1 MEGLTS
7 MGYVKPTPIQEQTIP
22 ILLEGHDLIAC
33 AQTGTGKTASYL
45 LPVIQKMSR
54 LEERHLNTLILSPT
68 RELAQQIDQQV
79 EGLAYFTGI
88 SSIAVY
94 GGGDGLIYEQQRKAI
109 IEGADIMIATPG
121 RLISFLVSGVVK
133 FDHLEHLVLDEAD
146 RMLDMGFY
154 DDILKIMSYL
164 PGSRQ
169 TMLFSATMPPRIRE
183 LAKRI
188 LKNPEQVNISLSKPA
203 EGIDQRAYLVYDEQK
218 NMLLQSILAQGSY
231 PSALIFASTKEKV
244 KVLSQWFKK
253 MNMDAEAFS
262 SDLEQDERERIL
274 RAFKARQLPVIIG
287 TDVLSRGIDV
297 EGISL
302 VLNYDVPPDP
312 EDYIHR
318 VGRTARAE
326 TKGTAITFV
335 NEKDQRKFHS
345 IEQLIGKEVLKI
357 PLPEELGSGPEFGP
371 RNGHRHIDISRIKKI
386 TKPYKKINK
395 VENPENQVSTSDSS
409 ELESTAVNEISNLHS
424 LSGHA
429 TDLQSAETP
438 VEHETSIT
446 GEAIETSANLDL
458 QKSVKKGKSSRK
470 GKSSAR
476 SRPPHKAG
484 DPRPEP
490 VAATGNTANQKSLK
504 DIKQSITSPTS
515 PTSPTI
521 PTTPVT
527 GAVSRNRNPQERS
540 QGKNG
545 TPTSQGSKQA
555 GRTNGAHKNEPVGR
569 QHSGS
574 GVSANKQGN
583 SPKDIERG
591 KQKKASAWD
600 WLLFWKKK

>member
-1 MEGLTS
+1 
-7 MGYVKPTPIQEQTIP
+7 
-22 ILLEGHDLIAC
+22 
-33 AQTGTGKTASYL
+33 
-45 LPVIQKMSR
+45 
-54 LEERHLNTLILSPT
+54 
-68 RELAQQIDQQV
+68 
-79 EGLAYFTGI
+79 
-88 SSIAVY
+88 
-94 GGGDGLIYEQQRKAI
+94 
-109 IEGADIMIATPG
+109 
-121 RLISFLVSGVVK
+121 
-133 FDHLEHLVLDEAD
+133 
-146 RMLDMGFY
+146 MLDMGFY

-409 ELESTAVNEISNLHS
+409 ELESTAVNEISNLHT

-545 TPTSQGSKQA
+545 TPTSQSPKQA
-555 GRTNGAHKNEPVGR
+555 SRTNGAQKNEPASR

-583 SPKDIERG
+583 SPNDTERG